1 MAKVAKREERIAS
14 VVMTVFAA
22 AYLVGTFFFI
32 PKTTIRQQV
41 GPDVFPKAVG
51 CLMLLVSA
59 LYAIQQFKGWA
70 KEADEKRAAIIGAEE
85 KVETKADLKTMG
97 IMLLVMVGYALL
109 FDVLGYALV
118 TFLAYMTGVLVLN
131 RKHLLRDTIIAL
143 IASFGM
149 YFIFTL
155 LLRVQLPAGP
165 LALLGL

>member
-1 MAKVAKREERIAS
+1 MAKPAKREERIAS

-22 AYLVGTFFFI
+22 AYLAGTFFLI
-32 PKTTIRQQV
+32 PHPTIKQQV

-51 CLMLLVSA
+51 LLMLLVSGIY
-59 LYAIQQFKGWA
+59 LIQQLVGIA

-97 IMLLVMVGYALL
+97 IMVLIMFAYAFL
-109 FDVLGYALV
+109 FDVLGYAIV
-118 TFLAYMTGVLVLN
+118 TFLAFIIGSFVLD
-131 RKHLLRDTIIAL
+131 RKHLLRDAIIAL

-165 LALLGL
+165 LSFLGI